1 MTWCPE
7 EINRKEFFDE
17 YYSHRK
23 YDTETYLYYKESS
36 EIPETTI
43 DKMFDEQLR
52 ERELERWMMI
62 IIYKVIDL
70 LNPKTDEEK
79 ELINH
84 ICFCMNTKY
93 HDHYCIGF

>member
-1 MTWCPE
+1 
-7 EINRKEFFDE
+7 
-17 YYSHRK
+17 
-23 YDTETYLYYKESS
+23 
-36 EIPETTI
+36 
-43 DKMFDEQLR
+43 
-52 ERELERWMMI
+52 MMI

-93 HDHYCIGF
+93 HDRYCIGF